1 MTANTARP
9 LKSFKYSG
17 YKEFSAGR
25 RLWVLLLGALALA
38 TAGCHYSY
46 DGRRLANNRYC
57 DSFMIYDMCAVDP
70 NRDGRVDFVY
80 FEDSDEVF
88 MYSEGGLAR
97 KPASR
102 PMHRCAQQ
110 MEEDLV
116 EITSRLFYVDEDTS
130 ALEKNDIRGA
140 MMIRYFAKLPEI
152 TACNLRAEQEAAAE
166 NDARE
171 SDG

>member
-1 MTANTARP
+1 MSRGLRT
-9 LKSFKYSG
+9 
-17 YKEFSAGR
+17 
-25 RLWVLLLGALALA
+25 LLLGAIALSTSA
-38 TAGCHYSY
+38 CYYSY
-46 DGRRLANNRYC
+46 DGRRLANNHYC

-80 FEDSDEVF
+80 FEDTDEVF
-88 MYSEGGLAR
+88 MFSEGGLAR

-140 MMIRYFAKLPEI
+140 MMIRYFAKLPEV
-152 TACNLRAEQEAAAE
+152 TACNLRAEQAEKAAQE
-166 NDARE
+166 DGTRE
-171 SDG
+171 TEG